1 MSTQLH
7 TDADPVESTVDE
19 WRFRQLLAAGW
30 PEQEALLL
38 AARHDVDLHHACEL
52 LDRGCDTELAWQIL
66 Y

>member
-7 TDADPVESTVDE
+7 IDTDPVESTVDE

-30 PEQEALLL
+30 PEQEALTL
-38 AARHDVDLHHACEL
+38 AARHDVDLHQACEL
-52 LDRGCDTELAWQIL
+52 LDRGCDAELAWQIL

>member
-7 TDADPVESTVDE
+7 IDTDPVESTVDE

-38 AARHDVDLHHACEL
+38 AARHDVDLHQACEL
-52 LDRGCDTELAWQIL
+52 LDRGCDAELAWQIL

>member
-7 TDADPVESTVDE
+7 TDIPAVEPSVDE
-19 WRFRQLLAAGW
+19 WRFQQLQQAGW

-38 AARHDVDLHHACEL
+38 AARHEIDLHQACDL
-52 LDRGCDTELAWQIL
+52 LRRGCEHELAWQIL

>member
-7 TDADPVESTVDE
+7 IDTDPVESTVDE

-30 PEQEALLL
+30 PEQEALVL
-38 AARHDVDLHHACEL
+38 AARHDVDLHQACKL
-52 LDRGCDTELAWQIL
+52 LDRGCDAELAWQIL

>member
-7 TDADPVESTVDE
+7 TDSAAVEATVDE
-19 WRFRQLLAAGW
+19 WRFQQLQQAGW

-38 AARHDVDLHHACEL
+38 AARHEIDLHQACDL
-52 LDRGCDTELAWQIL
+52 LQRGCDPGLAWHIL